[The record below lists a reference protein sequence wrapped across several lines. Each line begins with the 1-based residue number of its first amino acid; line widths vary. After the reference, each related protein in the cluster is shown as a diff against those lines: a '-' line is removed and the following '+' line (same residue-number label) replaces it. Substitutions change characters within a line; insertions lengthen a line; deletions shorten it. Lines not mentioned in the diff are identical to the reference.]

1 MTPKNSLLN
10 RHQYIAHVQSLL
22 LQVQSRSSYVI
33 PTLLLGDALLCS
45 LIIFFVPYTEI
56 DWKAYMEQVEQIVMG
71 ERNYTVIRGG
81 TGPLVYPAAHV
92 YLYWLLYQITDQG
105 KNILLAQCLFSIL
118 YMATIIVVIACYRRA
133 QAPLYVLPMLILSKR
148 LHSIFLLRLFNDCFA
163 VFFQWIAIYLIQ
175 RKSLTLGIIAYS
187 WGLGTKM
194 SLLLSMPAIG
204 IISFLDR
211 GVFGSLKQVWLILQ
225 LQIMLA
231 IPFLLSN
238 PIGYLKRAFD
248 LSRQFEFKWTVNWRF
263 IGEEMFLDHKFSIL
277 LLTGHF
283 CTLLIFII
291 TRWLRPVQKPFTE
304 ILRNILM
311 LRQPYRI
318 SERTMSRR
326 VKPKFIMTT
335 ILTANAIGF
344 LFARSLHYQFYSY
357 ISLAS
362 PFLFWRAGFHPIF
375 QYLFWAVQ
383 EWAWNVYPST
393 KLSSLLVVSVQ
404 LVTVASIWQ
413 STKTDFILGEAHTKK
428 KTV

>member
-1 MTPKNSLLN
+1 
-10 RHQYIAHVQSLL
+10 
-22 LQVQSRSSYVI
+22 
-33 PTLLLGDALLCS
+33 
-45 LIIFFVPYTEI
+45 
-56 DWKAYMEQVEQIVMG
+56 MEQVGQIVMG
-71 ERNYTVIRGG
+71 ERDYTAIRGG

-92 YLYWLLYQITDQG
+92 YLYWLLYQITDRG

-118 YMATIIVVIACYRRA
+118 YMTTIIVVIACYRRA

-148 LHSIFLLRLFNDCFA
+148 LHSIYLLRLFNDCFA

-175 RKSLTLGIIAYS
+175 RKNLTLGIIAYS
-187 WGLGTKM
+187 WGLGIKM
-194 SLLLSMPAIG
+194 SLLLSIPAIG
-204 IISFLDR
+204 VISFLDR
-211 GVFGSLKQVWLILQ
+211 GVFGCLNQLWLILQ
-225 LQIMLA
+225 LQIIIA

-238 PIGYLKRAFD
+238 PIGYLKRAFE

-263 IGEEMFLDHKFSIL
+263 VGEEIFLDQKFSIL

-291 TRWLRPVQKPFTE
+291 TRWLRPAQKPFSE

-311 LRQPYRI
+311 LHQPCRI
-318 SERTMSRR
+318 SEHKTSRLI
-326 VKPKFIMTT
+326 KPKFIMTT

-375 QYLFWAVQ
+375 QYCFWAVQ
-383 EWAWNVYPST
+383 EWAWNIYPSS
-393 KLSSLLVVSVQ
+393 KLSSMLVVSVQ
-404 LVTVASIWQ
+404 LITVASIWH
-413 STKTDFILGEAHTKK
+413 STKRDFTLSEVHTKK